1 MSDFP
6 KELSELRKEVVESR
20 NQSIKTDNQIKNLAL
35 DIKGFEQ
42 RFDLLDKKARY
53 SSFGVYLII
62 AATVAIAGYLIS
74 SVSIQASKEASA
86 KAVDEAAR
94 LKQELTVQETKLQNE
109 RKQLADE
116 KAARESVGSSALA
129 FVEARNA
136 DDDDAAEAAVL
147 KINLD
152 ELTSL
157 EVAMLKTDLE
167 TFRDDRANEHY
178 RVARDM
184 LARTRRP
191 DAVKSFES
199 ALSMSGDFRYSDSAR
214 YLLGTTLR
222 ELGEYDRAIAVFRE
236 IEELERDTNVLA
248 EVRYWLAYSLV
259 RAGQKDQGT
268 ALFNQ
273 IVDGGGRHASSA
285 RRELSALEPADED
298 ASAN

>member
-42 RFDLLDKKARY
+42 RFDQLEKKARY
-53 SSFGVYLII
+53 SSFGVYVII

-86 KAVDEAAR
+86 KAVDEASR
-94 LKQELTVQETKLQNE
+94 LKQELVSQEVKLKSEREALEREIVGRETVGEQ
-109 RKQLADE
+109 
-116 KAARESVGSSALA
+116 ALA
-129 FVEARNA
+129 FVRALESDNL
-136 DDDDAAEAAVL
+136 DAAERASL
-147 KINLD
+147 SIKLD
-152 ELTSL
+152 ELSSL
-157 EVAMLKTDLE
+157 EVAILKSDLE
-167 TFRDDRANEHY
+167 KFRDDRANEHY

-199 ALSMSGDFRYSDSAR
+199 ALTMSKDFRYSDSAR
-214 YLLGTTLR
+214 YLLGITLR
-222 ELGEYDRAIAVFRE
+222 EMGEYDRAIAVFRE
-236 IEELERDTNVLA
+236 IEEFEKDSNVLA

-259 RAGQKDQGT
+259 RSGQKTQGA

-285 RRELSALEPADED
+285 RRELSALEPAE
-298 ASAN
+298 ATPSAN

>member
-42 RFDLLDKKARY
+42 RFDQLEKKARY
-53 SSFGVYLII
+53 SSFGVYVII

-86 KAVDEAAR
+86 KAVEEAGR
-94 LKQELTVQETKLQNE
+94 LKQELVTQETRLKTE
-109 RKQLADE
+109 RQALEQDIAG
-116 KAARESVGSSALA
+116 REAVGAQALA
-129 FVEARNA
+129 FVKALEADNV
-136 DDDDAAEAAVL
+136 DAAEKASL
-147 KINLD
+147 SIKLE
-152 ELTSL
+152 ELSSL
-157 EVAMLKTDLE
+157 EVAILKTDLE
-167 TFRDDRANEHY
+167 AFRDDRANEHY
-178 RVARDM
+178 RVGRDM

-199 ALSMSGDFRYSDSAR
+199 ALTMSKNFRYSDSAR
-214 YLLGTTLR
+214 YLLGITLR
-222 ELGEYDRAIAVFRE
+222 EIGEYDRAIAVFRE
-236 IEELERDTNVLA
+236 IEEYEKDSNVLA

-259 RAGQKDQGT
+259 RSGQKTQGA
-268 ALFNQ
+268 ALFTQ

-285 RRELSALEPADED
+285 RRELSALEPSENG